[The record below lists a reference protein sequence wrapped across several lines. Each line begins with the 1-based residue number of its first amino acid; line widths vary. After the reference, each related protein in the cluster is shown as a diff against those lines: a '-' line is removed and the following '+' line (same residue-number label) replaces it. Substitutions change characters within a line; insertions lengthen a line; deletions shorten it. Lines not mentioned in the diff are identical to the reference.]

1 MAVIG
6 DPRTP
11 AADSSRPQDEDSSTF
26 GRARLDF
33 ADERD
38 IDEFVDV
45 LGKYERGEINPEQ
58 WRRFRLVRGTYG
70 QRQDNVQMLR
80 IKIPQGIVTGS
91 QLRTLAG
98 VAARYSRGF
107 CHITTRQNIQFHFV
121 QLSVVEE
128 VMRELAEQGLTTR
141 EACGNSVRNITGC
154 PYAGTSET
162 EIFDV
167 TPYAEA
173 LTRYFLRHPLSAVLP
188 RKFKI
193 AFEGC
198 TQDHAV
204 ASIHDIGWRARI
216 VDGKRGFRVTVAGG
230 TSILPVSGYLLYDFL
245 PVEQMFNVA
254 EAVVRVFHRF
264 GDYKHP
270 SRNRM
275 KFIVRAMGW
284 EAFRARVE
292 EAREEF
298 EREGGAK
305 LSFDPETVRSEQAP
319 DWVPA
324 EPPTL
329 QSVAAMASTPVKGP
343 GIVPGTVRV
352 ATLPDAYLRWL
363 RSNVS
368 KQRQAGYCHV
378 TVRLPLGDFTAGQMR
393 VLADLAESY
402 GDGSMRLTVEQNV
415 LYRWVKTE
423 SVEAFHQRLVAAGL
437 GAPDAGRL
445 SDVTSCPGAESC
457 RLAVTQSRGLGRVLT
472 EHLSARPDLV
482 DLVPSGN
489 IKISGCP
496 NGCGQH
502 HIGSIGFQGSVRKLA
517 GRAVPQ
523 YFVLVGGG
531 CTDEGVAH
539 FGKVVAKV
547 PAHRLTDAVERLL
560 GLYRDQRQ
568 TDEELGSFFRRIPA
582 AAATEAL
589 RDLAELLPGDVS
601 PEDFVDLGEDQEFA
615 PVVMDGEC
623 SA

>member
-1 MAVIG
+1 MAAV
-6 DPRTP
+6 DDQKTL
-11 AADSSRPQDEDSSTF
+11 

-33 ADERD
+33 ATEHD

-45 LGKYERGEINPEQ
+45 LGKYERGEISPED

-80 IKIPQGIVTGS
+80 IKIPQGIVTAS
-91 QLRTLAG
+91 QMRTLAG

-107 CHITTRQNIQFHFV
+107 CHITTRQNIQYHFV
-121 QLSVVEE
+121 LLSVVET
-128 VMRELAEQGLTTR
+128 VMRELAAEGLTTR

-154 PYAGTSET
+154 PYAGTSAN

-173 LTRYFLRHPLSAVLP
+173 MTRYFLRHPLAAALP

-198 TQDHAV
+198 SEDHAF
-204 ASIHDIGWRARI
+204 ASINDIGWRARI

-230 TSILPVSGYLLYDFL
+230 TSILPVSGYVLYEFL
-245 PVEQMFNVA
+245 PVEEVFNVA

-264 GDYKHP
+264 GDYEHR
-270 SRNRM
+270 SRNRL
-275 KFIVRAMGW
+275 KFTIKALGW
-284 EAFRARVE
+284 DGFKQRFDDALA
-292 EAREEF
+292 EF
-298 EREGGAK
+298 KAEGGARLGFK
-305 LSFDPETVRSEQAP
+305 PESVESETAP
-319 DWVPA
+319 NWCPSEA
-324 EPPTL
+324 PTL
-329 QSVAAMASTPVKGP
+329 QAVAAAASTPVNGP
-343 GIVPGTVRV
+343 GILPGTVRLQP
-352 ATLPDAYLRWL
+352 LPDAYVRWM

-368 KQRQAGYCHV
+368 RQRQTGYCHV

-393 VLADLAESY
+393 VLADLAEAY
-402 GDGSMRLTVEQNV
+402 GDGTMRLTVDQNI

-423 SVEAFHQRLVAAGL
+423 SIEPFYQRLGAAGL

-445 SDVTSCPGAESC
+445 SDVVSCPGAESC

-472 EHLSARPDLV
+472 EHLSARPELV
-482 DLVPSGN
+482 DLVPSGH

-502 HIGSIGFQGSVRKLA
+502 HIGSIGFQGSVRKVA
-517 GRAVPQ
+517 GRALPQ

-531 CTDEGVAH
+531 CSDEGTAH
-539 FGKVVAKV
+539 FGKVVSKV
-547 PAHRLTDAVERLL
+547 PVHRLTDAIDRLL
-560 GLYRDQRQ
+560 QLYRSKREGN
-568 TDEELGSFFRRIPA
+568 EELGAFFRRLPPA
-582 AAATEAL
+582 LATDAL
-589 RDLAELLPGDVS
+589 KDLALLGPTETSDQ
-601 PEDFVDLGEDQEFA
+601 DFVDLGETHTFA
-615 PVVMDGEC
+615 PEVMDGEC